1 MQKLA
6 DICIRRPVF
15 ASMIILAMVVVGA
28 AAYSKLGVDR
38 FPSVDLPTVRVSTR
52 LPGASPAEMETEVAQ
67 IIEEAVNTVQGIRE
81 LRSISGTGSSFIIAT
96 FNLDRDIDE
105 AAQDVRDR
113 VAAAREGF

>member
-52 LPGASPAEMETEVAQ
+52 LPGASPAEMETEVARTRSAMV
-67 IIEEAVNTVQGIRE
+67 ETPGWGIVVMAGVAGIWIWLLTRSPRAQRE
-81 LRSISGTGSSFIIAT
+81 
-96 FNLDRDIDE
+96 DRQRADGPDPP
-105 AAQDVRDR
+105 A
-113 VAAAREGF
+113 